1 LKDRVERSLFQQA
14 LQRTMATTEVN
25 LRKRKGL
32 AHSAGFVASAIAA
45 PVSATP
51 MTLTAILFTPLANCA
66 THPMGEVAN
75 LLFDFGNFI
84 FRSMNMNLFSTY

>member
-1 LKDRVERSLFQQA
+1 
-14 LQRTMATTEVN
+14 
-25 LRKRKGL
+25 
-32 AHSAGFVASAIAA
+32 
-45 PVSATP
+45 
-51 MTLTAILFTPLANCA
+51 LFTPLANCA